1 MTGPGCMAKIGFR
14 LTAQLFISE
23 CWGYTCAP
31 PGCSCLTCPSLHP
44 PPSLPS
50 LLAFHSCFVCF
61 SGALP
66 AGVSVHKQSNCS
78 GARVPCS
85 HLAALILDS
94 NSASKLSAVGQFK
107 SRSRQSVPFTF
118 GWHTQVCVTVC
129 RLSSSSLAFTW

>member
-1 MTGPGCMAKIGFR
+1 MAKTGFR

-31 PGCSCLTCPSLHP
+31 PGTLLPLFLPSLHFI
-44 PPSLPS
+44 LV
-50 LLAFHSCFVCF
+50 FVCF

-118 GWHTQVCVTVC
+118 GWHAQVCVTVC